1 MRESATTI
9 SVKLI
14 VAWDS
19 SKKASEKHQRHLEVA
34 KEVGDKATEGE
45 SYGNFDN
52 VYRGI
57 GQFKTAIEYYERQLE
72 IAEVADM
79 AGKGE
84 GKGNLRKDY
93 RSSGQVKTATE
104 YHERQL
110 EIA

>member
-72 IAEVADM
+72 IAKEVADM

-84 GKGNLRKDY
+84 G
-93 RSSGQVKTATE
+93 
-104 YHERQL
+104 
-110 EIA
+110 

>member
-1 MRESATTI
+1 M
-9 SVKLI
+9 
-14 VAWDS
+14 
-19 SKKASEKHQRHLEVA
+19 
-34 KEVGDKATEGE
+34 GDKSTEGE

-84 GKGNLRKDY
+84 G
-93 RSSGQVKTATE
+93 
-104 YHERQL
+104 
-110 EIA
+110 

>member
-72 IAEVADM
+72 IAKEVADM
-79 AGKGE
+79 AGKE
-84 GKGNLRKDY
+84 RVRAILAKIIAVQD
-93 RSSGQVKTATE
+93 SSKQ
-104 YHERQL
+104 QL
-110 EIA
+110 SIINVN

>member
-19 SKKASEKHQRHLEVA
+19 SKKASEQHQRHLEVV

-45 SYGNFDN
+45 SY

-57 GQFKTAIEYYERQLE
+57 VQFKTAIEYYERQLE
-72 IAEVADM
+72 IAKVADM

-84 GKGNLRKDY
+84 GKGNLSKDY

-104 YHERQL
+104 YHQRQL